1 MDKIDKL
8 RQQMKEKA
16 VDLIALAP
24 GANLNWLLGVNPHA
38 DERPL
43 IFLLTQTGLGFL
55 MPELEAESARQQTD
69 LLYLVRCNRSDIC
82 TG

>member
-43 IFLLTQTGLGFL
+43 IFLFFSIETLRNATLKFTVSDDIYHDTF
-55 MPELEAESARQQTD
+55 MRRQ
-69 LLYLVRCNRSDIC
+69 
-82 TG
+82 

>member
-24 GANLNWLLGVNPHA
+24 GANLNWLLGVSPHA
-38 DERPL
+38 DERQL
-43 IFLLTQTGLGFL
+43 IFLLTQTGSGFL

-69 LLYLVRCNRSDIC
+69 
-82 TG
+82 